1 MDLSV
6 RGGLA
11 TSGDAEGLVEGPGD
25 GAGREMIRRCAIR
38 SASELRNELLLNGLL
53 GEVDLML
60 SVPIRLPMRSVPL
73 RPEPVLGEEP
83 GTRSNDELGR
93 CGLMVLPKF
102 GELVMPLLG
111 AEGLIIGRDGL
122 IDRLGRLGVIEGLGR
137 LGDTDLLD
145 PIRLDMEPRLN
156 VLERDPDWIPMDERL
171 RLMDGARLID
181 GARLGDD
188 RKPDDLLLDMPLS
201 ADPRLT
207 DDIDRLGDG
216 REIELLRRDNW
227 P

>member
-1 MDLSV
+1 MDLSM

-11 TSGDAEGLVEGPGD
+11 TSGDVEGLVEGPGD

-83 GTRSNDELGR
+83 GTRPNDELGR

-102 GELVMPLLG
+102 GELVMPLLVPG

-122 IDRLGRLGVIEGLGR
+122 IDRLGRLGLMEGLGR
-137 LGDTDLLD
+137 LGDT
-145 PIRLDMEPRLN
+145 IRLDMEPRLN
-156 VLERDPDWIPMDERL
+156 ALERDPDWIPMDERL
-171 RLMDGARLID
+171 RLMEGDRLIEGLRLID

-188 RKPDDLLLDMPLS
+188 RKPDDLLPDMRLS
-201 ADPRLT
+201 AELRLE
-207 DDIDRLGDG
+207 IDGLD
-216 REIELLRRDNW
+216 
-227 P
+227 